1 MAIERLRILIVEDE
15 TLVGMGLQ
23 DQLTRLGHE
32 VIAQAASA
40 AEALEQFRTRQPDA
54 VLVDVRLNGGD
65 GIELAC
71 ECLKIRRVPMIVI
84 SAYSDPD
91 LIRRAGEAGVF
102 GYLVKPVEQGQLAA
116 QLEVAVRRFREGEQ
130 LRLEKDQLAANLET
144 RKLVE
149 RAKGVFMRRLHLDEP
164 EAHKRLQQESQKR
177 RISLADLARKIIESE
192 ELLGG

>member
-1 MAIERLRILIVEDE
+1 MSTERLKILIVEDE

-23 DQLTRLGHE
+23 DQLTRLGHT
-32 VIAQAASA
+32 VVAQAASA
-40 AEALEQFRTRQPDA
+40 TEALEQFRLRQPDV

-65 GIELAC
+65 GIELAQ
-71 ECLKIRRVPMIVI
+71 ECQRIRRVPMIVI
-84 SAYSDPD
+84 SAYSDPE
-91 LIRRAGEAGVF
+91 LIQRAGEAGVF

-116 QLEVAVRRFREGEQ
+116 QLAVAVRRFRESEQ
-130 LRLEKDQLAANLET
+130 LRLEKEQLAANLET

-149 RAKGVFMRRLHLDEP
+149 RAKGIFMRRLHLDEP